1 MAVWTEERERFIE
14 KLEKMRDVFKEICD
28 KDRRREVIRY
38 EQRDKYDKLIRANE
52 ALLEKLRLREF
63 SVAVVGLEKAGKSTL
78 ANALLKVVLLPE
90 YTARCTYTTTEIRA
104 GNEDIAEVYFYG
116 KEKFEENFQRMLKDI
131 GWEGAESFADMEL
144 RKFERY
150 WVTVKD
156 KNPALYQQ
164 HNGTTVEDIRM
175 ILGNRDAIEY
185 LVGKSPE
192 FIRTNNSDGYEQLQR
207 YITGISGYEGGHVI
221 RTADPYT
228 VDKVIIKSTGLSDMK
243 NLVLYDV
250 PGFDSPTDLHKRQ
263 TEEMLKAADAI
274 ILVTNV
280 GDRPNLTGTQLDM
293 LKKEQDE
300 DGITLSDKV
309 FVFGNKLDMAGNAR
323 RAEDNIAEL
332 IHDSVE
338 KYGLAKKE
346 RVICGSAKA
355 YLESLGKQSQDDIA
369 RGTSNTGNKLL
380 EWGVSNGIEELKAKM
395 QRYYDTERLEVLARR
410 AENGIINAKNF
421 LNAILSKYDGN
432 GAEGF
437 EDGGQYLLQAKDAL
451 KEFSTRAGLI
461 GREYQQQISTELP
474 FSSLLSDGVEEMFPS
489 VSSDAQLVNDAE
501 NAATNDADNT
511 YALSRV
517 DSVIREKLHMEFKK
531 NIVLKAASATH
542 AKELE
547 IY

>member
-1 MAVWTEERERFIE
+1 
-14 KLEKMRDVFKEICD
+14 
-28 KDRRREVIRY
+28 
-38 EQRDKYDKLIRANE
+38 
-52 ALLEKLRLREF
+52 
-63 SVAVVGLEKAGKSTL
+63 
-78 ANALLKVVLLPE
+78 
-90 YTARCTYTTTEIRA
+90 
-104 GNEDIAEVYFYG
+104 
-116 KEKFEENFQRMLKDI
+116 
-131 GWEGAESFADMEL
+131 
-144 RKFERY
+144 
-150 WVTVKD
+150 
-156 KNPALYQQ
+156 
-164 HNGTTVEDIRM
+164 
-175 ILGNRDAIEY
+175 
-185 LVGKSPE
+185 
-192 FIRTNNSDGYEQLQR
+192 
-207 YITGISGYEGGHVI
+207 
-221 RTADPYT
+221 
-228 VDKVIIKSTGLSDMK
+228 MK

-293 LKKEQDE
+293 LKKGQDE

-369 RGTSNTGNKLL
+369 RGTSNTGIKLL